1 MLWVKICGMTSAKDA
16 LTAVEA
22 GADAVGFIFAPS
34 KRQITA
40 ENAKEIAQKLPKTL
54 EKVGVFANESAQR
67 IEEIAAEVG
76 LTAVQLHGDES
87 AEFARMLFRHGLGR
101 SRAQMR
107 VFKTLH
113 VTNGIEGVARE
124 FLTER
129 CVDGFLLDSVVH
141 DATTGETQRGGT
153 GQAFD
158 WQRANEFL
166 PGVQRETR
174 VIVAG
179 GLSPLNVAEAVRLLQ
194 PWGVDVC
201 SGVESEPRKKDA
213 KKVRDFVAAARDA
226 RN

>member
-1 MLWVKICGMTSAKDA
+1 MLWVKICGMTNLEDA
-16 LTAVEA
+16 LWAVEV
-22 GADAVGFIFAPS
+22 GADAIGFIFAPS

-40 ENAKEIAQKLPKTL
+40 ETAKSIAQELPKTL

-87 AEFARMLFRHGLGR
+87 SEFARMLFRHGIGR

-113 VTNGIEGVARE
+113 VTGGIEGVARE
-124 FLTER
+124 FLNNR

-141 DATTGETQRGGT
+141 DAATGETQRGGT
-153 GQAFD
+153 GQVFD

-179 GLSPLNVAEAVRLLQ
+179 GLSAQNVAEAVRVLQ

-213 KKVRDFVAAARDA
+213 KRVREFVTAAREA

>member
-1 MLWVKICGMTSAKDA
+1 MLWVKICGMTSLEDA

-40 ENAKEIAQKLPKTL
+40 ETAKAIAQKLPKTL
-54 EKVGVFANESAQR
+54 EKVGVFANESAQQL
-67 IEEIAAEVG
+67 EEVAAEVG

-87 AEFARMLFRHGLGR
+87 SEYARMLFRHGVGR

-113 VTNGIEGVARE
+113 VTSGIESVARE

-141 DATTGETQRGGT
+141 DVATGETHRGGT
-153 GQAFD
+153 GRVFD

-179 GLSPLNVAEAVRLLQ
+179 GLSPANVADAVRVLQ

-201 SGVESEPRKKDA
+201 SGVESEPRKKDE
-213 KKVRDFVAAARDA
+213 KKIREFVTAAREA

>member
-1 MLWVKICGMTSAKDA
+1 MTSAEDA
-16 LTAVEA
+16 LAAAEA
-22 GADAVGFIFAPS
+22 GADAIGMLFAPS
-34 KRQITA
+34 KRRVTP
-40 ENAKEIAQKLPKTL
+40 ELAKHIVAQLPKTM
-54 EKVGVFANESAQR
+54 EKVGVFANESAEQ
-67 IEEIAAEVG
+67 IEEIASEVG

-87 AEFARMLFRHGLGR
+87 PEFARWLFRHGGPR

-113 VTNGIEGVARE
+113 VTTGIEGIARD
-124 FLTER
+124 FLTNR

-141 DATTGETQRGGT
+141 NATTGETERGGT
-153 GQAFD
+153 GQTFD
-158 WQRANEFL
+158 WYRANEFL

-179 GLSPLNVAEAVRLLQ
+179 GLSPANVAEAIRTLQ

-201 SGVESEPRKKDA
+201 SGVECEPRKKDWD
-213 KKVRDFVAAARDA
+213 KIKSFVTAAREA

>member
-1 MLWVKICGMTSAKDA
+1 MLWVKICGMTNVDDA
-16 LTAVEA
+16 IAASDA
-22 GADAVGFIFAPS
+22 GADAIGFIFAPS
-34 KRQITA
+34 KRQVSA
-40 ENAKEIAQKLPKTL
+40 EIAKEITLKLPKTM
-54 EKVGVFANESAQR
+54 EKVGVFANRPAQQ
-67 IEEIAAEVG
+67 IEDIATEVG

-87 AEFARMLFRHGLGR
+87 PEFARTLFRHGGQR
-101 SRAQMR
+101 TRAQMR

-113 VTNGIEGVARE
+113 VTAGIEGIARG
-124 FLTER
+124 FLLAN

-141 DATTGETQRGGT
+141 NAETGETERGGT
-153 GQAFD
+153 GQVFD

-179 GLSPLNVAEAVRLLQ
+179 GLSPANVADAVRMLA

-201 SGVESEPRKKDA
+201 SGVEREPRKKDWQKLRA
-213 KKVRDFVAAARDA
+213 FVAAARDA

>member
-1 MLWVKICGMTSAKDA
+1 MTSVEDA
-16 LTAVEA
+16 QAAAQA
-22 GADAVGFIFAPS
+22 GADAIGMLFAPS
-34 KRQITA
+34 KRRITPEVAKQIA
-40 ENAKEIAQKLPKTL
+40 AQLPKTM
-54 EKVGVFANESAQR
+54 EKVGVFANESAEQ

-87 AEFARMLFRHGLGR
+87 PEFARWLFRHGGRR

-113 VTNGIEGVARE
+113 VTSGIEGIARD
-124 FLTER
+124 FLTNR

-141 DATTGETQRGGT
+141 NATTGETERGGT
-153 GQAFD
+153 GQTFD
-158 WQRANEFL
+158 WYRANEFL

-179 GLSPLNVAEAVRLLQ
+179 GLSPTNVADAIRTLQ

-201 SGVESEPRKKDA
+201 SGVESEPRKKDWDKIKA
-213 KKVRDFVAAARDA
+213 FVTAAREA

>member
-1 MLWVKICGMTSAKDA
+1 MLWVKICGMTNVNDA
-16 LTAVEA
+16 VAAAEA
-22 GADAVGFIFAPS
+22 GADAIGLIFAPS
-34 KRQITA
+34 KRQVTA
-40 ENAKEIAQKLPKTL
+40 DVAKEIVQKLPRTM
-54 EKVGVFANESAQR
+54 EKVGVFANESAQQ

-87 AEFARMLFRHGLGR
+87 SEFAKSLFRHGGQR

-113 VTNGIEGVARE
+113 VVSGIEGVARE
-124 FLTER
+124 FLISR

-141 DATTGETQRGGT
+141 NAQTGETERGGT
-153 GQAFD
+153 GQTFD
-158 WQRANEFL
+158 WHRANEFL

-179 GLSPLNVAEAVRLLQ
+179 GLSPANVGEAVRMLQ

-201 SGVESEPRKKDA
+201 SGVESEPRKKDWS
-213 KKVRDFVAAARDA
+213 KVREFVAAARDA

>member
-1 MLWVKICGMTSAKDA
+1 MLWVKICGMTNVDDA
-16 LTAVEA
+16 IAASDA
-22 GADAVGFIFAPS
+22 GADAIGFIFAPS
-34 KRQITA
+34 KRQVSA
-40 ENAKEIAQKLPKTL
+40 EIAKEITLKLPKTM
-54 EKVGVFANESAQR
+54 EKVGVFANRPAEQ
-67 IEEIAAEVG
+67 IEDIATEVG

-87 AEFARMLFRHGLGR
+87 PEFARTLFRHGGQR
-101 SRAQMR
+101 TRAQMR

-113 VTNGIEGVARE
+113 VTAGIEGIARG
-124 FLTER
+124 FLLAN

-141 DATTGETQRGGT
+141 NAETGETERGGT
-153 GQAFD
+153 GQVFD

-179 GLSPLNVAEAVRLLQ
+179 GLSPANVADAVRMLA

-201 SGVESEPRKKDA
+201 SGVEREPRKKDWQKLRA
-213 KKVRDFVAAARDA
+213 FVAAARDA

>member
-1 MLWVKICGMTSAKDA
+1 MLWVKICGMTNAEDA
-16 LTAVEA
+16 VAAADA
-22 GADAVGFIFAPS
+22 GADAIGLIFAPS
-34 KRQITA
+34 KRLITPDVG
-40 ENAKEIAQKLPKTL
+40 KTIAQRVPKTMD
-54 EKVGVFANESAQR
+54 KVGVFANASAQQ
-67 IEEIAAEVG
+67 IEDIAAEVG

-87 AEFARMLFRHGLGR
+87 PEFARTLFRHGGQR

-113 VTNGIEGVARE
+113 VTTGIEGVARE
-124 FLTER
+124 FLMQN

-141 DATTGETQRGGT
+141 NPATGESERGGT

-166 PGVQRETR
+166 PGVQRATR

-179 GLSPLNVAEAVRLLQ
+179 GLSPANVAEAVRTLQ

-201 SGVESEPRKKDA
+201 SGVESEPRKKDWDKLRA
-213 KKVRDFVAAARDA
+213 FVAAAREA